1 MERTERIPL
10 TKAQKRWAEW
20 MCGPMPDY
28 FESLVSDGE
37 LTSVPPL
44 PHVEGNELVV
54 PDMDNGDVYEDMRY
68 RLVEQAADIVEGA
81 DTEQQAAAHFRSASE
96 LWRKI
101 RQSA

>member
-1 MERTERIPL
+1 
-10 TKAQKRWAEW
+10 
-20 MCGPMPDY
+20 
-28 FESLVSDGE
+28 
-37 LTSVPPL
+37 
-44 PHVEGNELVV
+44 
-54 PDMDNGDVYEDMRY
+54 VYEDMRY